1 MSHNL
6 SLLDSSNVVPVPEE
20 FEGVLESP
28 NLAICCT
35 FNRRG
40 TLLAVGCTDGRI
52 VIWDFLTRGV
62 AKCIPGHLGFPVC
75 SLCWSRNGR
84 KLVSAALDNTVAIWD
99 ILTNDCIFR
108 LRFPSPILKS
118 QLNPRNENFL
128 LVTIIKHQSMMIA
141 IDYAKGLIKQM
152 LLPKESTEVDHNIVS
167 TFDRRGQYIY
177 SGNAAGK
184 LIVVRAPKVGP
195 SKEKNNQIDF
205 TTEPSIISSFRIQT
219 STSNPTAIREIEFG
233 ARNKTTFLV
242 NSADRTIRL
251 YDCTNAL
258 AAGLNGYCEEL
269 RKFQDLV
276 NKNMWRRCCL
286 SGDSKGAYVCGGSA
300 RQHALYIWEADNGGI
315 KKMLQGTRGELLLDV
330 QWHPLRPIVA
340 SISSGIISIWARPQI
355 ENWSAFAPDFREL
368 EENME
373 YEERESEFDVEDEDN
388 LHETSKE
395 ADTDLSEVD
404 VDTYQPDKEL
414 LSSDEEDLDTSYL
427 EFIPIKIED
436 HVLDLDSSQSD
447 SSGYVP
453 PLKDE
458 ILTDPKYKFEIQLA
472 NPPLNE
478 SHPLSMCSSKR
489 IRVNDKFGNARKVPK
504 QT

>member
-1 MSHNL
+1 MSHSLYL
-6 SLLDSSNVVPVPEE
+6 SDPANAVPEE

-62 AKCIPGHLGFPVC
+62 AKCIPGHLNFPVS

-84 KLVSAALDNTVAIWD
+84 KLVSAGLDNTVAIWD
-99 ILTNDCIFR
+99 VITNDCIFR
-108 LRFPSPILKS
+108 LKFPSPILKS

-128 LVTIIKHQSMMIA
+128 LVTLLKHQSMMVA
-141 IDYAKGLIKQM
+141 LDFDKGLIKYK
-152 LLPKESTEVDHNIVS
+152 LLPKEPTEIDRSMVS

-177 SGNAAGK
+177 SGNSAGK
-184 LIVVRAPKVGP
+184 LIVVRAPKVER
-195 SKEKNNQIDF
+195 SKEANDQMDF

-219 STSNPTAIREIEFG
+219 VTSNPTAIREIEFG
-233 ARNKTTFLV
+233 SKNKTNFLV
-242 NSADRTIRL
+242 NSADRAIRL
-251 YDCTNAL
+251 YDCANAL
-258 AAGLNGYCEEL
+258 AAGLNGYCEEI

-286 SGDSKGAYVCGGSA
+286 SGDAGGLFVCGGSA
-300 RQHALYIWEADNGGI
+300 RQHALYIWESDNGCI

-373 YEERESEFDVEDEDN
+373 YEERESEFDIEDEDN
-388 LHETSKE
+388 LHESSKE

-404 VDTYQPDKEL
+404 VDTYEPNQEL
-414 LSSDEEDLDTSYL
+414 ISSDEEDLDTNYL
-427 EFIPIKIED
+427 EFIPIKIDETT
-436 HVLDLDSSQSD
+436 DLDSSQSD
-447 SSGYVP
+447 SSGYIP

-458 ILTDPKYKFEIQLA
+458 VLTEPLHYFDIPLD
-472 NPPLNE
+472 NPPVNE
-478 SHPLSMCSSKR
+478 SHPLSMCSSKK
-489 IRVNDKFGNARKVPK
+489 IRVNEKFGNPRKGSKV
-504 QT
+504 QTQL